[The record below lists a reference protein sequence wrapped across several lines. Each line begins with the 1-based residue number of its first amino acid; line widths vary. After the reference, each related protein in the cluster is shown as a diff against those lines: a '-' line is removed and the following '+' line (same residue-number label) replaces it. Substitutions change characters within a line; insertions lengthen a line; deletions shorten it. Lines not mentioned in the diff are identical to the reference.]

1 MNPLVDHGH
10 WRIHWQLYKTLGKNQ
25 AVAGRLAD
33 LSGDVRKAALEAT
46 GATVGRDVLVTSSDL
61 GSHENRGKRHQNH
74 EKMCGTHLEKW
85 HKLNRKK

>member
-10 WRIHWQLYKTLGKNQ
+10 WRIFHWQLYKTPGKNQ

-46 GATVGRDVLVTSSDL
+46 GATVGRDVL
-61 GSHENRGKRHQNH
+61 
-74 EKMCGTHLEKW
+74 
-85 HKLNRKK
+85 